1 VTGPGNTAG
10 CVRSRGATLGLTHE
24 WAAEL
29 PPFGSR
35 INALVPAVV
44 MTSLYCQWRDTFADA
59 EQLKRVIFRIPLKK
73 RGILPDEITAM
84 VIFLISY
91 RAVHMTGQDVFVH
104 AGYVRLDRALT

>member
-1 VTGPGNTAG
+1 
-10 CVRSRGATLGLTHE
+10 
-24 WAAEL
+24 
-29 PPFGSR
+29 
-35 INALVPAVV
+35 
-44 MTSLYCQWRDTFADA
+44 M
-59 EQLKRVIFRIPLKK
+59 IFRIPLKK